1 MLDSVLTLCLLQNDI
16 IAAGDRAAEIAY
28 RLRAL
33 TALASD

>member
-1 MLDSVLTLCLLQNDI
+1 MLGSVLTLCLLQNDI
-16 IAAGDRAAEIAY
+16 VTAGDRAAIAY